1 MRYYGGCYAY
11 SKKTLRKIVK
21 NGHSFVAQVKDN
33 QKGLADWIKFNMTI
47 SNPIDTYSTYDTNDH
62 GRYEERTIEV
72 FNDLHMIAKD
82 WTMVRRLL
90 KITAKVVRYGNVS
103 YETRYYISNLT
114 VTAKEF
120 LHIIRSHWAIENSL
134 HYIKDVAF
142 LEDFNRMRTDQIPVV
157 TSLLR
162 SLAINL
168 LNINKI
174 SNKTQA
180 RKLFAWGG
188 IDVLSLKEI

>member
-1 MRYYGGCYAY
+1 
-11 SKKTLRKIVK
+11 
-21 NGHSFVAQVKDN
+21 
-33 QKGLADWIKFNMTI
+33 
-47 SNPIDTYSTYDTNDH
+47 
-62 GRYEERTIEV
+62 
-72 FNDLHMIAKD
+72 MIARD
-82 WTMVRRLL
+82 WTMVRRII
-90 KITAKVVRYGNVS
+90 KVTAKIVRYGNVS

-114 VTAKEF
+114 LSAKEF

-134 HYIKDVAF
+134 HYVKDVAF
-142 LEDFNRMRTDQIPVV
+142 QEDFNRMRTKQIPVV

-180 RKLFAWGG
+180 RKLFAWG
-188 IDVLSLKEI
+188 ISNLFSLKGI

>member
-1 MRYYGGCYAY
+1 M
-11 SKKTLRKIVK
+11 
-21 NGHSFVAQVKDN
+21 AQ
-33 QKGLADWIKFNMTI
+33 WIKFNITI
-47 SNPIDTYSTYDTNDH
+47 SNSIDSYSTYDNNEH
-62 GRYEERTIEV
+62 GRHEERTIEV
-72 FNDLHMIAKD
+72 FDDLHIIAKE

-90 KITAKVVRYGNVS
+90 KVTAKVVKYGHVS

-114 VTAKEF
+114 VEAKEF

-134 HYIKDVAF
+134 HYVKDVAF
-142 LEDFNRMRTDQIPVV
+142 QEDFNRMRTAQIPVV

-180 RKLFAWGG
+180 RKLFAWGC
-188 IDVLSLKEI
+188 IDLFSLKGI

>member
-1 MRYYGGCYAY
+1 
-11 SKKTLRKIVK
+11 
-21 NGHSFVAQVKDN
+21 
-33 QKGLADWIKFNMTI
+33 
-47 SNPIDTYSTYDTNDH
+47 
-62 GRYEERTIEV
+62 
-72 FNDLHMIAKD
+72 
-82 WTMVRRLL
+82 MVRRLI
-90 KITAKVVRYGNVS
+90 KITAKVVKFGHVS

-114 VTAKEF
+114 ISAKEF

-134 HYIKDVAF
+134 HYVKDVAF
-142 LEDFNRMRTDQIPVV
+142 QEDFNRMRTKQIPVV

-180 RKLFAWGG
+180 RKLFAWGI
-188 IDVLSLKEI
+188 IDLFSLKGI